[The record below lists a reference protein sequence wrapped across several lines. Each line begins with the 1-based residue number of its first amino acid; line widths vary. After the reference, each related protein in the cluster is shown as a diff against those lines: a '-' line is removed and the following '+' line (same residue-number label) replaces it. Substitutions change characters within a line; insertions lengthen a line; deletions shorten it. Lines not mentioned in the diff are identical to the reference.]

1 MCAVRV
7 GPAWCRNANANA
19 IQPEVYTEEE
29 ARAATACNDGKFNVF
44 TLLTAIHCTSV
55 ANSIHAMLVTPQK
68 INYNCSVGV
77 AYFTL
82 VYVEEDIDTT
92 SVLQL

>member
-1 MCAVRV
+1 MV
-7 GPAWCRNANANA
+7 
-19 IQPEVYTEEE
+19 
-29 ARAATACNDGKFNVF
+29 
-44 TLLTAIHCTSV
+44 TSV
-55 ANSIHAMLVTPQK
+55 ANSIHTMLVTPQK

-92 SVLQL
+92 SALQL

>member
-1 MCAVRV
+1 MV
-7 GPAWCRNANANA
+7 
-19 IQPEVYTEEE
+19 
-29 ARAATACNDGKFNVF
+29 
-44 TLLTAIHCTSV
+44 TSV
-55 ANSIHAMLVTPQK
+55 ANSIHTMLVTQK

-92 SVLQL
+92 SALQL